1 MEPAAWAG
9 AVDMATTRRITA
21 AKNDRIL
28 KAVLPRSFRLP
39 VRVSGVSSRR
49 LPTGSLVACIPCAFP
64 MSVPF
69 RLCVWEGSV
78 RRRSCM
84 QAAKRPQSFARGRSK
99 PCTPDEGCRGGQ
111 PAPSREVPAR
121 PASSPRAPAPPRPRA
136 RPGSALGPSTQSD
149 PSASA
154 RRGVASQ
161 LRPALLQGL
170 RRKAESRRGGNET
183 FPSRCYGSR
192 FRSFSSAFTSSIL

>member
-99 PCTPDEGCRGGQ
+99 PCTPDEGCRGGR

-121 PASSPRAPAPPRPRA
+121 PASSPRAPRPPRVRSSVP
-136 RPGSALGPSTQSD
+136 Q
-149 PSASA
+149 
-154 RRGVASQ
+154 
-161 LRPALLQGL
+161 
-170 RRKAESRRGGNET
+170 RKATPRRLRVEGSLLNLGLLCFRGCAAKPKAVGGDET

-192 FRSFSSAFTSSIL
+192 FRSFSSAFTSSIS

>member
-21 AKNDRIL
+21 AKNDRML

-49 LPTGSLVACIPCAFP
+49 LPTGSLAACIPCAFP

-78 RRRSCM
+78 LRRSCM
-84 QAAKRPQSFARGRSK
+84 QAAKRPQSLARGRSK
-99 PCTPDEGCRGGQ
+99 PCTPDEVCRGGQ

-121 PASSPRAPAPPRPRA
+121 PASSPPRPPPAPGP
-136 RPGSALGPSTQSD
+136 LLDPSTQSD

-170 RRKAESRRGGNET
+170 RRKAESRRGNET